1 MDITKIRELIDL
13 KYNKLSAEDFL
24 VKYPDASLNDYVLY
38 LKEYKLSK
46 SELDKDFSNKIISM
60 IGRCF
65 LSVDKYIDLH
75 VGNTLS
81 IVKIKNVEVDSKNEH
96 STYYTISY
104 DEVRITNKSS
114 FFYQIEKEIDRY
126 QMDCFAKAIKK
137 EISSAEFE
145 SVKQR
150 VISDIKERDKII
162 KKFKNENS
170 FIL

>member
-1 MDITKIRELIDL
+1 MDISKIRELIDL
-13 KYNKLSAEDFL
+13 RSNKLSAEDFL
-24 VKYPDASLNDYVLY
+24 LKCPDASLNDYVLY
-38 LKEYKLSK
+38 LKEYKFNQVK
-46 SELDKDFSNKIISM
+46 LDNDFSNKMISM

-81 IVKIKNVEVDSKNEH
+81 IVKIKNVEVDSKDEH

-114 FFYQIEKEIDRY
+114 FFYQVEKEIDRY

-145 SVKQR
+145 NVKQR
-150 VISDIKERDKII
+150 VISDIKERNKII
-162 KKFKNENS
+162 KKYKNENS

>member
-38 LKEYKLSK
+38 LKEYKFNQVK
-46 SELDKDFSNKIISM
+46 LDNDFSNKMISM

-81 IVKIKNVEVDSKNEH
+81 IIKIKNVEVDSKDEY

-114 FFYQIEKEIDRY
+114 FFYQVEKEIDRY

-145 SVKQR
+145 NVKQR
-150 VISDIKERDKII
+150 VISDVKERDKII
-162 KKFKNENS
+162 KKYKK
-170 FIL
+170 

>member
-1 MDITKIRELIDL
+1 MNITKIRELIDL
-13 KYNKLSAEDFL
+13 KRNKLSAEDFL

-38 LKEYKLSK
+38 LKEYKFNQVK
-46 SELDKDFSNKIISM
+46 LDNDFSNKMISM

-65 LSVDKYIDLH
+65 LSVDKYLDLH

-81 IVKIKNVEVDSKNEH
+81 IIKIKNVEVDSKDEH

-114 FFYQIEKEIDRY
+114 FFYQVEKEIDRY

-145 SVKQR
+145 NVKQR
-150 VISDIKERDKII
+150 VISDVKERDKII
-162 KKFKNENS
+162 KKYKK
-170 FIL
+170 